1 MHNNYELNDKIILK
15 YFQLI
20 LKTLK
25 WKKSIVLFAINT
37 EILKVLKYQTF
48 SKKTLVLSIISSK
61 CGSKDEKIFK
71 EEKSTE
77 ILIILGFITKL
88 PKR

>member
-1 MHNNYELNDKIILK
+1 MHNNYEPNDKIILE

-25 WKKSIVLFAINT
+25 WMKSIVLFAINT
-37 EILKVLKYQTF
+37 EILKALKYQTF

-61 CGSKDEKIFK
+61 CDSKDEKIFK
-71 EEKSTE
+71 K
-77 ILIILGFITKL
+77 
-88 PKR
+88 